1 MQKRQGSQMTAEIQQ
16 LHDSSALAAG
26 LVWIY
31 APLLVPG
38 IAANLKFTWQI
49 GMIEPEANC

>member
-1 MQKRQGSQMTAEIQQ
+1 MTTEIER

-49 GMIEPEANC
+49 GMIEPGAKC

>member
-1 MQKRQGSQMTAEIQQ
+1 MQKRQGSQMTAEIEQH
-16 LHDSSALAAG
+16 HDSSPLAAG

-31 APLLVPG
+31 APHLVPG

-49 GMIEPEANC
+49 GVIEPEAKC